1 MAGDKKTMR
10 KKILSV
16 AGLSLAFSLAF
27 HETALAMW
35 STSNLSVTGLPD
47 ASIYDIIGG
56 ILDWLLTIVG
66 IVGVI
71 AFAVAGIMYLT
82 AFGDDKR
89 ITTAKSAMTYSIIG
103 VIVAIVGLVV
113 LRAVDSMLNSGYLF

>member
-1 MAGDKKTMR
+1 MERKKTMR

-16 AGLSLAFSLAF
+16 TGLSLAFSFLF
-27 HETALAMW
+27 SKTALAMW

-71 AFAVAGIMYLT
+71 AFAIAGIMYLT

-103 VIVAIVGLVV
+103 VIVALVGLVV